1 MEILDYAKL
10 SQDVFDEINLARHVP
25 NSVISNII
33 TKFEYFNDKVYSPPG
48 EIPIETYEGDKALN
62 EAIDFLK
69 NQESLPV
76 IVSNPLLQKV
86 ALEYAE
92 NITESGD
99 LTQPH
104 VDTNDTTPS
113 QRISKVMRW
122 SKMAGEC
129 IAVGCK
135 SASDI
140 VASLIIDDGDSDRSN
155 RKVIFNENARLGG
168 VVCIPHSVFG
178 VLTVIDLVGGVYE
191 NPTVTGQY

>member
-69 NQESLPV
+69 NQEPLPV
-76 IVSNPLLQKV
+76 IVSHPMLQKV

-113 QRISKVMRW
+113 VRISKVVRW
-122 SKMAGEC
+122 CKMVGEC
-129 IAVGCK
+129 ISVGSK
-135 SASDI
+135 TASDI

-155 RKVIFNENARLGG
+155 RKVLFNKDARLGG

-178 VLTVIDLVGGVYE
+178 VLTVIDLIGGVYE
-191 NPTVTGQY
+191 NPGATQQY